1 MLPRWQALPGVQAA
15 PAVQATH
22 APPPQTWFAPQLVPL
37 ESAEPTSTHCSLPEA
52 QLVWPA
58 WQGKPG
64 GVHDRPALHAPQI
77 PPWQARSEP
86 QDVPS
91 AMAPPVSEQVETP
104 VAQLVAPAW
113 QGFAAGHAWP
123 E

>member
-1 MLPRWQALPGVQAA
+1 MLPRWQAFPGVQAA

-37 ESAEPTSTHCSLPEA
+37 ESAEPTSTHTSLPEA

-64 GVHDRPALHAPQI
+64 GVQDLPAVQEPQA
-77 PPWQARSEP
+77 PPWQARLEP
-86 QDVPS
+86 QAVPS
-91 AMAPPVSEQVETP
+91 ATENPVSPQV
-104 VAQLVAPAW
+104 
-113 QGFAAGHAWP
+113 
-123 E
+123 